1 MSFLKP
7 DATIIGAP
15 KLPEAPPPVLGIQG
29 SKPGKKNPQATFLG
43 ADATANAPVTSGGA
57 TQKSLLGQ

>member
-7 DATIIGAP
+7 DTPTIPTP
-15 KLPEAPPPVLGIQG
+15 KLPEAPPPVLGVQG
-29 SKPGKKNPQATFLG
+29 SKPRKKPSQATFLG
-43 ADATANAPVTSGGA
+43 ADATANAPMTSGGG

>member
-7 DATIIGAP
+7 DAPQIAAP
-15 KLPEAPPPVLGIQG
+15 KLPEAPPPVLGVQG

-43 ADATANAPVTSGGA
+43 ADATANAPLTSGGA
-57 TQKSLLGQ
+57 GQKTLLGQ